1 MKKIIKKIYMRI
13 LYNMPKN
20 LAHKIYYKHKMHK
33 KLNLDNP
40 TDFNEKIQWLIVNKY
55 NKKYGDLTDKYIVR
69 NYITEKGFKDILPK
83 LYGIYNNADEIDLEK
98 LPNKFVLKPNN
109 GCGKVF
115 VCKDKEKFNINNA
128 KLVLN
133 KGLHENFAL
142 KNLEYH
148 YSYINPKIICEELL
162 EDGKLELPLDYKFY
176 CYKGKVECIL
186 LCSNREKELKLDYYD
201 TDWNYLNYAKKEF
214 KSNEEHKKPKNLK
227 QMIEIASKL
236 SEEFEFVRVDLYN
249 IDGKIYFGELTFSP
263 ACGLQYANTDEALNY
278 LGSLIKIDLMKKE

>member
-1 MKKIIKKIYMRI
+1 MKKLIKKIYMRI
-13 LYNMPKN
+13 LYNMPKST
-20 LAHKIYYKHKMHK
+20 AHKIYYKQKMHK

-69 NYITEKGFKDILPK
+69 KYITEKGFEDLLPK

-115 VCKDKEKFNINNA
+115 VCKDKEKFDINNA

-133 KGLHENFAL
+133 KGLNENFSL
-142 KNLEYH
+142 NNLEYQ
-148 YSYINPKIICEELL
+148 YSYIEPKIICEELL
-162 EDGKLELPLDYKFY
+162 EDGNLELPLDYKFY

-186 LCSNREKELKLDYYD
+186 LCSNREKSLKLDYYD

-214 KSNEEHKKPKNLK
+214 RSNEEHKKPKNLK

-263 ACGLQYANTDEALNY
+263 ACGLVHYNTDESLNY
-278 LGSLIKIDLMKKE
+278 LGSLIKIDQMKKE